1 MKKKLGIAAVGMTLG
16 LQVVAAD
23 AIATEHTAAYHT
35 ETSQQASDVAISEA
49 TVVQI
54 GANGGVKL
62 VVKTY
67 ALKNLSDTLHISY
80 YDHEGNLQADDEY
93 GYGTHDINQLLS
105 IDAIKSFPAPIKD
118 VMVSIK
124 DESGAILLSMPAKMT
139 SIGV

>member
-1 MKKKLGIAAVGMTLG
+1 MEKKLGIAAVGITLG

-23 AIATEHTAAYHT
+23 AIATEPTAAHHA

-93 GYGTHDINQLLS
+93 GYGSHDIDQLLS
-105 IDAIKSFPAPIKD
+105 INEIKSFPASIKD

-124 DESGAILLSMPAKMT
+124 DEGGAVLLSMPAKMT
-139 SIGV
+139 NVGV